1 MEKPFERFDQGWA
14 LVTAGNLSHFNT
26 MTISWGGLGTLWELP
41 VATIYI
47 KPCRY
52 THQFL
57 ETNDFFTVSFF
68 TEEYRK
74 DLTVLGSKSGR
85 ECDKLAL
92 TSLTPKVIGESVGFL
107 EASETLLCKKI
118 YQMDL
123 KKEGMP
129 LNVIQSYYKEEA
141 PHTMYIGQV
150 IREL

>member
-1 MEKPFERFDQGWA
+1 MEKPFERFDQHWA
-14 LVTAGNLSHFNT
+14 LVTAGNLNHYNT

-68 TEEYRK
+68 PEEYRK
-74 DLTVLGSKSGR
+74 DLTVLGSRSGR
-85 ECDKLAL
+85 DCDKLAL
-92 TSLTPKVIGESVGFL
+92 TSLTPKAIGESVGFL
-107 EASETLLCKKI
+107 EAEETLLCKKI

-123 KKEGMP
+123 TKEGMP
-129 LNVIQSYYKEEA
+129 LNVIQSYYTEEA

-150 IREL
+150 IQEI

>member
-1 MEKPFERFDQGWA
+1 MEKPFERFNQKWA

-68 TEEYRK
+68 PEEYRK
-74 DLTVLGSKSGR
+74 DLTVLGSRSGR
-85 ECDKLAL
+85 DCDKLAL
-92 TSLTPKVIGESVGFL
+92 TSLTPKAIGESVGFL
-107 EASETLLCKKI
+107 EAEETLLCKKI

-123 KKEGMP
+123 TKEGMP
-129 LNVIQSYYKEEA
+129 LNVIKSYYTEEA

-150 IREL
+150 IQEL

>member
-1 MEKPFERFDQGWA
+1 MEKPFERFDRQWA

-68 TEEYRK
+68 SEEYRK
-74 DLTVLGSKSGR
+74 DLTVLGSRSGR
-85 ECDKLAL
+85 DCDKLAL
-92 TSLTPKVIGESVGFL
+92 TSLTPKSIGDSVGFL
-107 EASETLLCKKI
+107 EANETLLCKKI

-123 KKEGMP
+123 QKEGIP
-129 LNVIQSYYKEEA
+129 LNVIQSYYTEEA

-150 IREL
+150 IQEL